1 MFFCLC
7 VRVLLN
13 ISQLKTKLA
22 LNHIS
27 KLLYIFLRQHIILP
41 YIHPSNVQTV
51 IHHTKNRSKVHKG
64 M

>member
-1 MFFCLC
+1 MCFCLC

-13 ISQLKTKLA
+13 ISQLKTQLA

-27 KLLYIFLRQHIILP
+27 KSRHHIILP
-41 YIHPSNVQTV
+41 YNHPSNVQTV
-51 IHHTKNRSKVHKG
+51 IHHTKNRSKVHTG